1 NLSDVDFEEKLDAW
15 HQRQARACGA
25 VRYRLG
31 FRPRQEVQ
39 GLNNLAN
46 ILKTLEQHFKP
57 KGSSVFHDLQQN
69 FDRLTLGNCEISG
82 CNNRTKTKR
91 QSSTLL
97 WSLPSRSKISR
108 AVATARSLGIPQM
121 PAGYFTQSLRNA

>member
-1 NLSDVDFEEKLDAW
+1 AKLESSEGWINWNEEIRDLLALSGYDDLLERKRDPPVQGNLSDVAFEEKLDAW

-39 GLNNLAN
+39 
-46 ILKTLEQHFKP
+46 
-57 KGSSVFHDLQQN
+57 V
-69 FDRLTLGNCEISG
+69 SG